1 MDRTLI
7 LSLAGLL
14 VLMQGVAWL
23 LARGL
28 GRRLDRHVMALGIVA
43 PLLFL
48 APWFDRTRLLVPS
61 DLLRDL
67 IPEAPGVPFSDRHRL
82 LNDAMLQFL
91 PWELEVRHSLRD
103 GQLPLWSDLLE
114 GGSSPWSNPQAGALS
129 PIAMAVRA
137 LPIQHFLLA
146 MLALKILL
154 AFEGT
159 WLLARCVGVSRPA
172 SLLAAGGF
180 ALSGGMMSWA
190 LFPHTAT
197 VAWVPWLA
205 AGTILLF
212 REAWSPVRVVTVALL
227 TAALLL
233 SGHPETAAV
242 GGLFTA
248 VCGLSLR
255 ARRRSFVR
263 GLGAAALAGTLG
275 FGLAAPHLLPFARLL
290 ADSQRA
296 HETLRRTEAPH
307 DPDLRD
313 PVSWFLPAWR
323 TFLLAPISPH
333 IYGRP
338 FQDDFRGPFNWVDA
352 NSGYAGLV
360 AFAGSILALL
370 ALRRR
375 RAWPF
380 LGFAVVSLLLV
391 SRFIPF
397 ARLIDAVE
405 PLRAPAYPR
414 FLLVGCLALAVAGGM
429 GWDRLFTSDRRRLAP
444 ALALAAAMALSLA
457 GHTDPY
463 VLFLWG
469 LIVAGGVIGLA
480 APGWHLRRLGLAV
493 LAVGLLFDQVP
504 WARSL
509 LPTSH
514 TALFYPPSA
523 FLDDL
528 RQKSA
533 EEGPWRVVG
542 ENFAVFPSLLSV
554 YGIADV
560 RPHNPLAPMP
570 YLRVLDTAFDFAPTM
585 DNYFPPFLNPD
596 HPVLDFLN
604 VRHVVWHSDHP
615 VPPTFKQVASDSRGV
630 FRLYRN
636 PGALPRW
643 FIPARVQAI
652 GRDDIERWIA
662 TLKDGRSVA
671 VFAGEVEERVIGK
684 SPEAARVET
693 LAVSPGRISLRI
705 SSPRETLLAT
715 SLTSPEGWRAR
726 AGDRKLETV
735 LVNGAFLG
743 VVIPAA
749 GEARIELR
757 YLPPGFI
764 AGLAL
769 AGISLAVCLGLLIHR
784 RT

>member
-1 MDRTLI
+1 MDWKLI

-14 VLMQGVAWL
+14 VLMQGVVWL

-28 GRRLDRHVMALGIVA
+28 GRRLDRHVMVLGIVA

-48 APWFDRTRLLVPS
+48 APWFDRTRLLAPS
-61 DLLRDL
+61 DFLRDM

-82 LNDAMLQFL
+82 LNDTLFQFI
-91 PWELEVRHSLRD
+91 PWELEVRHALRD
-103 GQLPLWSDLLE
+103 GHPPLWSDLLE
-114 GGSSPWSNPQAGALS
+114 GGSSPWSNPQASVLS

-137 LPIQHFLLA
+137 LPIQYFLLA
-146 MLALKILL
+146 ALALKLL
-154 AFEGT
+154 VAFEGT
-159 WLLARCVGVSRPA
+159 WLLARCMGVSRPA

-180 ALSGGMMSWA
+180 ALGGGMMSWA

-248 VCGLSLR
+248 ACGLSLR

-263 GLGAAALAGTLG
+263 GLAAAALAGLLG

-296 HETLRRTEAPH
+296 HETLRRTEAPY
-307 DPDLRD
+307 DPDLRN
-313 PVSWFLPAWR
+313 PTSWFLPAWR
-323 TFLLAPISPH
+323 AFVLAPISPR

-360 AFAGSILALL
+360 AFTGSIVALL

-380 LGFAVVSLLLV
+380 LGFAAVSLLLA
-391 SRFIPF
+391 SRFVPF
-397 ARLIDAVE
+397 ARLIDAIE
-405 PLRAPAYPR
+405 MLRAPAYPR

-429 GWDRLFTSDRRRLAP
+429 GWDRLFASRRRRLAP
-444 ALALAAAMALSLA
+444 AVALSAAVALSLA
-457 GHTDPY
+457 GYTDPW
-463 VLFLWG
+463 VLFLWALIAIGG
-469 LIVAGGVIGLA
+469 LIGLA
-480 APGWHLRRLGLAV
+480 AAHRRLRHLGMAMLGL
-493 LAVGLLFDQVP
+493 GLLFDQVP
-504 WARSL
+504 WAWSL
-509 LPTSH
+509 LPAGH
-514 TALFYPPSA
+514 TALFYPQSA
-523 FLDDL
+523 FLENL
-528 RQKSA
+528 RQKGV
-533 EEGPWRVVG
+533 EGGPWRAVG
-542 ENFAVFPSLLSV
+542 ENYAIFPSLLPV
-554 YGIADV
+554 YGIAEV

-570 YLRVLDTAFDFAPTM
+570 YLRVLDAAFGFAPTM
-585 DNYFPPFLNPD
+585 DNYFPNFLRPD
-596 HPVLDFLN
+596 HPALDFLN

-615 VPPTFKQVASDSRGV
+615 VPPGLEQVAVDSRGV

-636 PGALPRW
+636 PEALPRW
-643 FIPARVQAI
+643 FIPSGIRVI
-652 GRDDIERWIA
+652 GSADVERWIA
-662 TLKDGRSVA
+662 TLKDARNVA
-671 VFAGEVEERVIGK
+671 VFAGEAAERLAGRT
-684 SPEAARVET
+684 PEDARVET
-693 LAVSPGRISLRI
+693 IAATPGRLSLRT

-715 SLTSPEGWRAR
+715 SLPSPEGWSAR
-726 AGDRKLETV
+726 AGDRPLETV
-735 LVNGAFLG
+735 IVNGAFLG
-743 VVIPAA
+743 VVIPA
-749 GEARIELR
+749 GEERLELR
-757 YLPPGFI
+757 YLPPGLI
-764 AGLAL
+764 TGLAL
-769 AGISLAVCLGLLIHR
+769 AGISLAVCLGLLIRR
-784 RT
+784 RTS

>member
-1 MDRTLI
+1 MDWTLI

-28 GRRLDRHVMALGIVA
+28 GKRLQRHVMVLGIVA

-48 APWFDRTRLLVPS
+48 APWFDRTRLLAPA
-61 DLLRDL
+61 DILRDL
-67 IPEAPGVPFSDRHRL
+67 VPEAPGVSFSDRHRL
-82 LNDAMLQFL
+82 LNDAMLQFI
-91 PWELEVRHSLRD
+91 PWELEVRHALRD
-103 GQLPLWSDLLE
+103 GHPPLWSDLLE
-114 GGSSPWSNPQAGALS
+114 GGSSPWSNPQASVLS
-129 PIAMAVRA
+129 PVAMAVRV
-137 LPIQHFLLA
+137 LPIQYFLLG
-146 MLALKILL
+146 MLALKLLL

-159 WLLARCVGVSRPA
+159 WLLARCVGVGRPA

-212 REAWSPVRVVTVALL
+212 RESWNPARVVTVALL

-233 SGHPETAAV
+233 SGHPETAVV
-242 GGLFTA
+242 GGLFAA

-263 GLGAAALAGTLG
+263 GLGTAALAGLLG
-275 FGLAAPHLLPFARLL
+275 CGLAAPHLLPFARLL

-307 DPDLRD
+307 DPEL
-313 PVSWFLPAWR
+313 SSLETWFLPAWR
-323 TFLLAPISPH
+323 PFMLAPISPR

-360 AFAGSILALL
+360 AFAGSIMALL

-380 LGFAVVSLLLV
+380 LGFAAVSLLLA
-391 SRFIPF
+391 SRFVPF

-429 GWDRLFTSDRRRLAP
+429 GWDRLFASRRRRIAP
-444 ALALAAAMALSLA
+444 ALGLAAAAALSLA
-457 GHTDPY
+457 GHTDPW

-469 LIVAGGVIGLA
+469 LIAIGGLIGLA
-480 APGWHLRRLGLAV
+480 APVWRLRRLGLAV
-493 LAVGLLFDQVP
+493 LGLGLLLDQVP

-523 FLDDL
+523 LLEDL

-533 EEGPWRVVG
+533 EEGPWRAVG
-542 ENFAVFPSLLSV
+542 ENCAVYPSLLSV

-570 YLRVLDTAFDFAPTM
+570 YLRVLDAAFGFAPTM
-585 DNYFPPFLNPD
+585 ENYFPGFLGPD

-615 VPPTFKQVASDSRGV
+615 VPARFEQIAVDSRGV

-636 PGALPRW
+636 PDALPRW
-643 FIPARVQAI
+643 FIPSRVQAI
-652 GRDDIERWIA
+652 GSADVERWIA

-671 VFAGEVEERVIGK
+671 VFAGEAGERLVGRP
-684 SPEAARVET
+684 PEAARVET
-693 LAVSPGRISLRI
+693 VSVSPGRIALRT

-715 SLTSPEGWRAR
+715 SLPSPEGWSAR
-726 AGDRKLETV
+726 AGDRALERV
-735 LVNGAFLG
+735 IVNGAFLG
-743 VVIPAA
+743 VVIPA
-749 GEARIELR
+749 GEERLELR

-769 AGISLAVCLGLLIHR
+769 AGISLAVCLGLLIRR
-784 RT
+784 RTS